1 MSPRPSTAE
10 AGPVVTVPAEAGP
23 AAPSAAEIVVRLRPV
38 VFATPTA
45 TGVHV
50 RGWSSSFTVS
60 GGAGVWKVWQVL
72 ARHLAG
78 GLTPQRLAQPAGRP
92 EVDRVIR
99 LLLDQLREHDM
110 LVEVPAGWGDREEP
124 DLPPA
129 DLARWL
135 ESVAADPAAA
145 WQRLRSTTVT
155 VAGTG
160 PVATSAARTLTGAGL
175 AVDPVGGTALDTVVR
190 AGEAAVAARCLPEI
204 GYVTP
209 VATPDQALAHGAAVA
224 ARLSRA
230 PGSAL
235 ADAPGPV
242 RAEAAGPAPAD
253 ASVTPALAALIGA
266 AAAHRIVC
274 AVAGLPDPAEE
285 AATLPGGEPA
295 APGPYYPSV
304 LVARLDPVRATY
316 HPWLPAARVPLPG
329 APSDI
334 DAVGLRLEALSDP
347 ELGVLPPAVPGDLP
361 QLPAMLALA
370 GPALGV
376 AATAD
381 AARVDATLR
390 YAETVLGLGAPRG
403 DGDARDAGAE
413 DGAGSAASWTET
425 AAIGV
430 DARHASGAA
439 LRRLVHAVHSRL
451 DTDPVPEAEWA
462 GEPAARRWWK
472 ALTLRFAVPAR
483 VVARRLP
490 AGAVHAEIVT
500 DAGPL
505 AWAVEATAAD
515 AVAMAALAATGVA
528 QARAAGVEVPAGPAS
543 LTGAAP
549 TWRPADQHLAPWTDD
564 SWYWPAGVIDN
575 EERLQTALRAALT
588 ADGATLTVRPVVP
601 VTADTGP
608 ADAGHDADLDADS
621 VVHALAVTG
630 FASQGFRW
638 TVAATGTAV
647 DVTDATDV
655 TGTTVGTTATA
666 SRGA

>member
-10 AGPVVTVPAEAGP
+10 AGPVVTGPAVSGPAEAGTVVTGP
-23 AAPSAAEIVVRLRPV
+23 AVPSAAEIVVRLRPV

-175 AVDPVGGTALDTVVR
+175 TVDPVGDATTQDTVVR
-190 AGEAAVAARCLPEI
+190 AGEAAVAARCLPET

-209 VATPDQALAHGAAVA
+209 VAPPDQALANGAAVA
-224 ARLSRA
+224 ARLSRVTG
-230 PGSAL
+230 PAL
-235 ADAPGPV
+235 ADAS
-242 RAEAAGPAPAD
+242 AA
-253 ASVTPALAALIGA
+253 PALAALIGA

-370 GPALGV
+370 GPVLGV

-390 YAETVLGLGAPRG
+390 YAETVLGLGVPRG

-413 DGAGSAASWTET
+413 DGAGSAAHWTET

-451 DTDPVPEAEWA
+451 DTDPVPEVEWA

-588 ADGATLTVRPVVP
+588 ANGATLTVRPVVP

-638 TVAATGTAV
+638 TAAATGTAV

>member
-10 AGPVVTVPAEAGP
+10 AGSADRTVAEHVVAEHVVAEH
-23 AAPSAAEIVVRLRPV
+23 AVPSAAEIVVRLRPV

-175 AVDPVGGTALDTVVR
+175 AVDPVGAATTQDTVVR

-209 VATPDQALAHGAAVA
+209 VSTPDRSLAHGAAVA

-230 PGSAL
+230 PGPAAAGAAGPGLSE
-235 ADAPGPV
+235 APGP
-242 RAEAAGPAPAD
+242 ALAG

-390 YAETVLGLGAPRG
+390 YAETVLGIGAPRG
-403 DGDARDAGAE
+403 DGDARDADAE
-413 DGAGSAASWTET
+413 DGAGSAVRWAET

-430 DARHASGAA
+430 DVRHASGAA
-439 LRRLVHAVHSRL
+439 LRRLVHAVRSRL

-543 LTGAAP
+543 LTGTAP

-575 EERLQTALRAALT
+575 EERLQAALRAALT
-588 ADGATLTVRPVVP
+588 ADGATLTGRPVVP
-601 VTADTGP
+601 VAADTGA
-608 ADAGHDADLDADS
+608 ADAHPDADS
-621 VVHALAVTG
+621 VGHALAVTG
-630 FASQGFRW
+630 FVAQSFWW
-638 TVAATGTAV
+638 TAAATGTAV
-647 DVTDATDV
+647 DVTGSTVAAT
-655 TGTTVGTTATA
+655 AAA

>member
-10 AGPVVTVPAEAGP
+10 AGPAEAGP
-23 AAPSAAEIVVRLRPV
+23 AVPSAAEIVVRLRPV

-160 PVATSAARTLTGAGL
+160 AVATSAARTLTGAGL
-175 AVDPVGGTALDTVVR
+175 AVDPVGDATTQDTLVR
-190 AGEAAVAARCLPEI
+190 AGEAAVAARCLPET

-209 VATPDQALAHGAAVA
+209 VAPPDQALTHGAAVA
-224 ARLSRA
+224 ARLSR
-230 PGSAL
+230 
-235 ADAPGPV
+235 
-242 RAEAAGPAPAD
+242 ETGPALTDSPVA
-253 ASVTPALAALIGA
+253 PALAALIGA

-329 APSDI
+329 GPADI

-390 YAETVLGLGAPRG
+390 YAETVLGLGTPRG
-403 DGDARDAGAE
+403 DGDARDAGAGE
-413 DGAGSAASWTET
+413 GAGSAARWAET

-439 LRRLVHAVHSRL
+439 LRRLVHAVHRRL

-575 EERLQTALRAALT
+575 EERLQAALRAALT
-588 ADGATLTVRPVVP
+588 ADGATLTGRPVVP
-601 VTADTGP
+601 VTAGP
-608 ADAGHDADLDADS
+608 ADAGPDADS

-630 FASQGFRW
+630 FVAQGFRW
-638 TVAATGTAV
+638 IATAV
-647 DVTDATDV
+647 TADTVTADS
-655 TGTTVGTTATA
+655 ATA

>member
-1 MSPRPSTAE
+1 MT
-10 AGPVVTVPAEAGP
+10 TPAEAGP
-23 AAPSAAEIVVRLRPV
+23 AAPSVAEIVVRLRPV

-175 AVDPVGGTALDTVVR
+175 TVDPVGDATTQDTVVW
-190 AGEAAVAARCLPEI
+190 AGDAAVAARCLSEI

-209 VATPDQALAHGAAVA
+209 VAPPEQALAHGAAVA
-224 ARLSRA
+224 ARLSR
-230 PGSAL
+230 
-235 ADAPGPV
+235 
-242 RAEAAGPAPAD
+242 ETGPALAD

-370 GPALGV
+370 GPVLGV

-390 YAETVLGLGAPRG
+390 YAETVLGLGVPSG

-413 DGAGSAASWTET
+413 DGAGSAAHWTET

-601 VTADTGP
+601 VAASP
-608 ADAGHDADLDADS
+608 ADAGHEAEPDADS

-638 TVAATGTAV
+638 TDSATA
-647 DVTDATDV
+647 DS
-655 TGTTVGTTATA
+655 ATA

>member
-10 AGPVVTVPAEAGP
+10 AGSADRTVTAPAVAERVVAHPAV
-23 AAPSAAEIVVRLRPV
+23 PSAAEIVVRLRPV

-60 GGAGVWKVWQVL
+60 GGGGVWKVWQVL

-92 EVDRVIR
+92 EADRVIR

-110 LVEVPAGWGDREEP
+110 LVEVPAGWGDLEEP

-175 AVDPVGGTALDTVVR
+175 AVDPVGDPTTQDTVVR

-209 VATPDQALAHGAAVA
+209 VDRPDQALTHGAAVA
-224 ARLSRA
+224 ARLSRETG
-230 PGSAL
+230 PAL
-235 ADAPGPV
+235 ADGPV
-242 RAEAAGPAPAD
+242 A
-253 ASVTPALAALIGA
+253 PALAALIGA

-316 HPWLPAARVPLPG
+316 HPWLPAAQVPLGGP
-329 APSDI
+329 ADI
-334 DAVGLRLEALSDP
+334 DSVGLRLAALSDP

-413 DGAGSAASWTET
+413 DGAGSAARWTET

-500 DAGPL
+500 AAGPL

-528 QARAAGVEVPAGPAS
+528 QARAAGVEVPVGPAS

-575 EERLQTALRAALT
+575 EERLQAALRAALT
-588 ADGATLTVRPVVP
+588 ADGATLTGRPVVP

-608 ADAGHDADLDADS
+608 AVAGHDAGPDADS
-621 VVHALAVTG
+621 VGHALAVTG
-630 FASQGFRW
+630 FAAQGFRW
-638 TVAATGTAV
+638 TVCATDAAATDAAATGTA
-647 DVTDATDV
+647 DS
-655 TGTTVGTTATA
+655 GTADSATA